1 MAPLESDGEMS
12 DSQQLAPPRI
22 LIVEDDAE
30 MVELMQNMLA
40 LVRCEVR
47 VAHSGEQALSLLHEE
62 AGTGREIDLVLLDIM
77 VPGMDGY
84 EVIARVKADPALRN
98 TSIIMT
104 TALDSVNDK
113 TLGLGLGADDYLTKP
128 FDPQELLA
136 RIDAVMRIR
145 RSEQALRRR
154 NQELSAL
161 IEINRMVT
169 SSLELGEVLEATI
182 QGIREILHV
191 EAGSLVMVDE
201 ETGGLV
207 LCQSSNPERGWI
219 TGRTIQPGEGI
230 VGYVVQSGECKL
242 VNNVERDP
250 HFLAEVDEEI
260 GFTARTILCVPLT
273 IRDRVVGAI
282 EVTNKIDGAF
292 TDQDQELLQAM
303 AASVAVAL
311 DNANLYSELAEF
323 AKEVERSQAQLV
335 QAEKMA
341 AIGRLAASIAH
352 EINNPLQSI
361 HNSLHLSLHKGLDAD
376 KRLQYLGMAQS
387 EVQRLIEIVQRM
399 LDFYRPSRG
408 SAAPTDVNDIV
419 ENVLAL
425 ASKRLQHGHVC
436 VRTQLSPDLAL
447 VPVVSDQITQV
458 FLNIVINAIEAMP
471 SGGELQVETMLS
483 DDGEWVLVCF
493 RDTGVGMSSEQVANL
508 FEPFYTTKS
517 NGTGLGLAIS
527 YGIVERHDG
536 VIEVSSQS
544 DEGAT
549 FVVKLPVCERKSES
563 EAEGGVASETVRT
576 LDVRP
581 MDSERER

>member
-1 MAPLESDGEMS
+1 VLRAFAKGALRSDSEMN
-12 DSQQLAPPRI
+12 DSQQMASPHI

-40 LVRCEVR
+40 LVHCQVQ
-47 VAHSGEQALSLLHEE
+47 AAYSGEEALSLLRLE
-62 AGTGREIDLVLLDIM
+62 AAAGREIDLVLLDIM

-84 EVIARVKADPALRN
+84 EVIARVKADPVLRN

-104 TALDSVNDK
+104 TALDSISDK

-169 SSLELGEVLEATI
+169 SSLEFDEVLETTI

-191 EAGSLVMVDE
+191 ETGSLVLVDE
-201 ETGGLV
+201 EIGGLIFRKTF
-207 LCQSSNPERGWI
+207 SPEQGWI
-219 TGRTIQPGEGI
+219 TGRTIQPEEGI
-230 VGYVVQSGECKL
+230 VGYVVQSGEPKL

-250 HFLAEVDEEI
+250 HFSAKVDEET
-260 GFTARTILCVPLT
+260 GFISHTILCVPLR
-273 IRDRVVGAI
+273 IRDRVIGAI
-282 EVTNKIDGAF
+282 EVTNKLDGVF
-292 TDQDQELLQAM
+292 TEQDLELLQAM
-303 AASVAVAL
+303 AASVAVAV
-311 DNANLYSELAEF
+311 DNASLYSELADF
-323 AKEVERSQAQLV
+323 AKELERSQAQLV

-352 EINNPLQSI
+352 EINNPLQAI
-361 HNSLHLSLHKGLDAD
+361 HNSLHLSLHERLGDD
-376 KRLQYLGMAQS
+376 KRLQYLNMAQT

-408 SAAPTDVNDIV
+408 GVAPADVNSVV

-425 ASKRLQHGHVC
+425 AHKRLQHGG
-436 VRTQLSPDLAL
+436 VRVHTHLSPDLPF

-471 SGGELQVETMLS
+471 SGGDLRLETMLS
-483 DDGEWVLVCF
+483 EDGEWVQVYF
-493 RDTGVGMSSEQVANL
+493 RDTGAGMSAEQITNL
-508 FEPFYTTKS
+508 FEPFYTTKLD
-517 NGTGLGLAIS
+517 GTGLGLAIS
-527 YGIVERHDG
+527 YGIIERHG
-536 VIEVSSQS
+536 GTIEVSSQPGQ
-544 DEGAT
+544 GAT
-549 FVVKLPVCERKSES
+549 FVVKLPVHRVETES
-563 EAEGGVASETVRT
+563 GLT
-576 LDVRP
+576 LEP
-581 MDSERER
+581 ATQ